1 LTTYIT
7 LLKKK
12 LKLVDKIYSVHTLI
26 EHDEQPE
33 HLLFLVCAQNL
44 RKERGNGGV
53 SEPLRDFNTNMYH
66 AKRKNWTRQY

>member
-7 LLKKK
+7 LLKKKK
-12 LKLVDKIYSVHTLI
+12 LKLVDKIYSVHTFI

-44 RKERGNGGV
+44 RKERGNGGDIRATSRLQHQHV
-53 SEPLRDFNTNMYH
+53 PC
-66 AKRKNWTRQY
+66 